1 MCVCVWDVIQ
11 TDKKDV
17 VNFKLWTG
25 MWSVSVHRST
35 IGYGGVSTREF
46 GGPNWAH
53 ASFGKCGDSVGVGS
67 GETWNSPLETIQGN
81 SWVFIQY
88 NTVTDQL
95 TLSVQYMTSNT
106 LHPVSTRKGGFGL
119 ERGGWWTMPSAVG
132 FQGLWIALA
141 ALPPQLGQPDRS
153 LAPGG
158 MHWWSSMLPVHPPT
172 ARAAPKSQNTR
183 IPEWKGPYR
192 SSPDQVAKS
201 SWFGHGDGRATPL
214 FPMPATELMRKHPI

>member
-1 MCVCVWDVIQ
+1 MRLWNKFKFILNFSRMCVCVWDFIQ

-25 MWSVSVHRST
+25 MWSVSVRRST
-35 IGYGGVSTREF
+35 MGYGGVSTREF

-53 ASFGKCGDSVGVGS
+53 ASFGKRGDAVGMGS

-119 ERGGWWTMPSAVG
+119 ERGGWWAIPSCR
-132 FQGLWIALA
+132 WI
-141 ALPPQLGQPDRS
+141 LGTVDCFSCFPTPAQ
-153 LAPGG
+153 
-158 MHWWSSMLPVHPPT
+158 T
-172 ARAAPKSQNTR
+172 ARSQPGSGGDALVERNGTS
-183 IPEWKGPYR
+183 PSTHSKGCT
-192 SSPDQVAKS
+192 QI
-201 SWFGHGDGRATPL
+201 
-214 FPMPATELMRKHPI
+214 TES